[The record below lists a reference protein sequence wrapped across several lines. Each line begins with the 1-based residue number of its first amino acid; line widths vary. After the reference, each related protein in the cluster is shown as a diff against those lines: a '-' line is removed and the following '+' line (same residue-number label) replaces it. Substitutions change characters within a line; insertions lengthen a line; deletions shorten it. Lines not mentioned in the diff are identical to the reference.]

1 MNPQKVDAPIVLT
14 VDQAEEL
21 VDADEAPP
29 LVAAVS
35 ILPLLKK
42 FDASRVALVV
52 IATLALLFALQWA
65 KQFLVPLMFGIFI
78 AYTLNPVVL
87 WLERLRIPR
96 VVGSSLVMLTILVG
110 AGFAANTL
118 FAQFQSIVEALPESA
133 HKVSRAINNAPGTI
147 SQLQSAAT
155 EIEQAAGANAGARA
169 PNPKKVAPPVA
180 EAPTFRVS
188 QWLVAGSMSFAAMVG
203 EATIVIFLVFFLLLA
218 GDSFKRK
225 LIKMT
230 GPTLSIK
237 KNTVHMLEV
246 INTSIQNY
254 MFMLLVTNAL
264 LAVMM
269 WIALRSIGL
278 QNAGAW
284 AAAAGFLHVVPYF
297 GPLLIMAATGLSA
310 FIQFESISMALLV
323 AGISLAIATV
333 VGTFVTTWMTGRIAR
348 MNPAAVFIS
357 LLFWGWLWGVWGMLL
372 GIPIMVIIKV
382 ISEHV
387 VDMQTISDVLSD

>member
-1 MNPQKVDAPIVLT
+1 MNPQKVEAPIVLT
-14 VDQAEEL
+14 VDQVEEL
-21 VDADEAPP
+21 VDADEPASAI
-29 LVAAVS
+29 AAVS

-42 FDASRVALVV
+42 FDASRVALVI

-65 KQFLVPLMFGIFI
+65 QKFLIPLFFGIFI

-87 WLERLRIPR
+87 WLEKRSIPR
-96 VVGSSLVMLTILVG
+96 VLGSSLVMLTILIG
-110 AGFAANTL
+110 AGFTANTL
-118 FAQFQSIVEALPESA
+118 FGQFQSIVEHLPESA
-133 HKVSRAINNAPGTI
+133 HKVARALKKSPGTI
-147 SQLQSAAT
+147 AQLQNAAT
-155 EIEQAAGANAGARA
+155 EIEQAAGVQA
-169 PNPKKVAPPVA
+169 PNLKKAAPVA
-180 EAPTFRVS
+180 EPPMFRVS
-188 QWLVAGSMSFAAMVG
+188 QWLVAGSMSVAAMVG

-225 LIKMT
+225 LIKLT

-237 KNTVHMLEV
+237 KNTVHMLDT

-254 MFMLLVTNAL
+254 MFMLLVTNVM

-269 WIALRSIGL
+269 WIALRIIGL
-278 QNAGAW
+278 ENAGAW
-284 AAAAGFLHVVPYF
+284 AMAAGFLHIVPYF
-297 GPLLIMAATGLSA
+297 GPLLIMCASGLSA

-323 AGISLAIATV
+323 AGVTLAVATV

-357 LLFWGWLWGVWGMLL
+357 LLFWGWLWGLWGMLL

-387 VDMQTISDVLSD
+387 VDMHTISDVLGD